1 MSRSILG
8 LSGDLWSKN
17 RTGMRRRRRRGV
29 YAVITAL
36 LLVVLCGFV
45 ALAID
50 LGTVRLTE
58 AQLQAGTDGA
68 AIAGTMKLDGT
79 RDGMSS
85 AVTAA
90 GAVAAANKALGSA
103 INVTSGPEGSAV
115 TLGTWNSSSRTFTA
129 SSSPTA
135 VNAVKVRAT
144 RPSMLSFFGSI
155 GGNRYM
161 GAASES
167 IAMYVR
173 GGAGQVPYY
182 LPFSLPTCEFE
193 THSLSQLTDMEFTL
207 NPAGAD
213 NTGWGAVDATPSASW
228 ANGQIS
234 GMVPCMQEF
243 FSAGTVSSSCSTASV
258 SSTVN
263 LNNGGMASS
272 LMNLASAMPS
282 GVPWR
287 TSYWGALPARHAGS
301 SVPASSYGTVL
312 EGPIPVF
319 AGGPDY
325 CSSAAAWNEDYPVMG
340 FVWGSIYDVKAS
352 GSVASRSVWVRLDTS
367 HIYDIGES
375 FGGLN
380 YGVMNSGSPALVQ

>member
-1 MSRSILG
+1 MGSNSLLLPSRSR
-8 LSGDLWSKN
+8 SGPD
-17 RTGMRRRRRRGV
+17 RRRRRRGV

-36 LLVVLCGFV
+36 LLVVLCGV
-45 ALAID
+45 LALAID

-58 AQLQAGTDGA
+58 AQLQAGTDSA

-79 RDGMSS
+79 PEGMDGAS
-85 AVTAA
+85 TAA
-90 GAVAAANKALGSA
+90 AGVASANKAMGSV
-103 INVTSGPEGSAV
+103 INVTSGPDGSAV

-129 SSSPTA
+129 STSPTA

-161 GAASES
+161 GAAAES
-167 IAMYVR
+167 IATYMR
-173 GGAGQVPYY
+173 GGAGRVPYY
-182 LPFSLPTCEFE
+182 LPFALPTCQFE
-193 THSLSQLTDMEFTL
+193 THSLSQLADMEFTL

-213 NTGWGAVDATPSASW
+213 NTGWGAVDATASASW
-228 ANGQIS
+228 ANDQIS

-243 FSAGTVSSSCSTASV
+243 FNTGTVSTSCTTASV
-258 SSTVN
+258 GSTVN
-263 LNNGGMASS
+263 LNNGAMASS
-272 LMNLASAMPS
+272 LMNLADAMPS

-287 TSYWGALPARHAGS
+287 TSYWGALPARHEDS

-325 CSSAAAWNEDYPVMG
+325 CSSAAAWTETYPVTG
-340 FVWGSIYDVKAS
+340 FVWGSIYDVRAS

-367 HIYDIGES
+367 HIYDIGEV
-375 FGGLN
+375 FGGAN
-380 YGVMNSGSPALVQ
+380 YGVVNSGSPALVQ